1 MWSKKLKRI
10 LSRKK
15 QRPTLSVLIDPD
27 KFNPEVVILGNKNP
41 YVDIFFVGGSF
52 LEHSN
57 IHRCIRQIKKYT
69 QKPVILFPGDE
80 SQISPLADGILF
92 LSLVSGRNP
101 EYLIEKQV
109 KSAPIIQNYQ
119 LPFLPTAYLL
129 IDGNNISTTEKIT
142 GTKALKQNKKDIY
155 STCLAAAMIGMQ
167 AIYLE
172 AGSGAKKIIQPQ
184 IVEFIKQ
191 KLELPII
198 VGGGINSVQHIE
210 KYISTKTD
218 CIVIGNALE
227 KNPLFLNDIKNY
239 FQWK

>member
-1 MWSKKLKRI
+1 
-10 LSRKK
+10 
-15 QRPTLSVLIDPD
+15 
-27 KFNPEVVILGNKNP
+27 
-41 YVDIFFVGGSF
+41 
-52 LEHSN
+52 
-57 IHRCIRQIKKYT
+57 
-69 QKPVILFPGDE
+69 
-80 SQISPLADGILF
+80 
-92 LSLVSGRNP
+92 
-101 EYLIEKQV
+101 
-109 KSAPIIQNYQ
+109 
-119 LPFLPTAYLL
+119 
-129 IDGNNISTTEKIT
+129 
-142 GTKALKQNKKDIY
+142 
-155 STCLAAAMIGMQ
+155 MQ

-172 AGSGAKKIIQPQ
+172 AGSGAKKIIQPK